1 MDLYPY
7 QEVGSMFLAG
17 RKKAILA
24 DTMGLGKTAQ
34 AIRAADLIGA
44 TRIWVICPASVRINW
59 QREYKKFSR
68 INHIYKVLEKGSD
81 KPLATGVNIISYEL
95 ATSKNMHR
103 WFMDNYADVM
113 ILDESHYLKNR
124 EAKRTEAIL
133 GIHCKGETGLITRVN
148 HVWCLT
154 GTPTPNH
161 PGEIFS
167 VLRAFGV
174 WTRSYY
180 AFMSQFCVIKE
191 GDWGPIVVAMRN
203 VPELK
208 ELVKPIMIRRK
219 VEEVMP
225 DLPDVTF
232 GDIILDAHG
241 ITHPD
246 DLAELK
252 KAEKSPEAKL
262 LKSRIE
268 EAADEMDIDLNNL
281 EGKMSTLR
289 RVTGMAKIRPL
300 YEFIMRE
307 LDSGLDKVVIGAI
320 HRDVI
325 EGLRQLFAPQYGC
338 VTIYGGVDPVKK
350 QQRIDDFVNKWK
362 PRVLIGQVD
371 AIAGIDGLQRVC
383 SNGIFAE
390 CSWNP
395 SNNRQLIYRLRRDGQ
410 TRPVLWRFASL
421 ANSLDEPV
429 MMVNRRK
436 TALIT
441 QVFD

>member
-1 MDLYPY
+1 
-7 QEVGSMFLAG
+7 MFLAG
-17 RKKAILA
+17 RKRAMLA

-44 TRIWVICPASVRINW
+44 TRIWVVCPASVRINW
-59 QREYKKFSR
+59 LREYKKFSR
-68 INHIYKVLEKGSD
+68 TTHEYKVLQTGQD
-81 KPLATGVNIISYEL
+81 RPLAKGVNIISYEL

-103 WFMDNYADVM
+103 WFMDNNADVM

-133 GIHCKGETGLITRVN
+133 GIQCKGETGLITRVT
-148 HVWCLT
+148 HVWALT

-167 VLRAFGV
+167 ILRAFGV
-174 WTRSYY
+174 WTRSYW
-180 AFMSQFCVIKE
+180 AFMQEFCVTRE
-191 GDWGPIVVAMRN
+191 GDYGTIVVGMKN
-203 VPELK
+203 VPQLK

-225 DLPDVTF
+225 DLPVVTF
-232 GDIILDAHG
+232 GDIILETHG
-241 ITHPD
+241 ITHPE

-252 KAEKSPEAKL
+252 KAEKSPEAKML
-262 LKSRIE
+262 RSRIQ
-268 EAADEMDIDLNNL
+268 EAADDMNINLNDL

-300 YEFIMRE
+300 YEFIQRE

-320 HRDVI
+320 HRDVV

-371 AIAGIDGLQRVC
+371 AIAGIDGLQKIC
-383 SNGIFAE
+383 CNGIFAE

-395 SNNRQLIYRLRRDGQ
+395 SNNNQLIARLRRDGQ
-410 TRPVLWRFASL
+410 TRPVHWRFASL

-441 QVFD
+441 QVLD